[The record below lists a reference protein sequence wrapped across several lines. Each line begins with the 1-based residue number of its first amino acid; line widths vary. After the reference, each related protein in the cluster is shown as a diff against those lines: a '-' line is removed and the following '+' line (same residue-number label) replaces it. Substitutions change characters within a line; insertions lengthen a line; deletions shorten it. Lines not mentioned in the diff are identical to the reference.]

1 LRSTISVAPSILAAD
16 WTRLAEEVRLLE
28 EAGADYLHLDVMDG
42 SFVPPISFGQEF
54 VRKIRKLTSIPLD
67 VHLMISRPEL
77 HVDSFIDAGADILT
91 FHIEAS
97 NHPHRLLQSIRGRGV
112 KAGIALN
119 PGTPSVT
126 LDSLIDMIDLA
137 LVMTVNPGWGGQK
150 FISSSLKK
158 IKEIS
163 AKTVNNPSILIE
175 VDGGIDDST
184 AKECVLHGANL
195 LVAGTYIFGSENYK
209 QKIELLKS

>member
-1 LRSTISVAPSILAAD
+1 MRSTICVAPSILAAD

-54 VRKIRKLTSIPLD
+54 VRKVRKLTSLPLD

-77 HVDSFIDAGADILT
+77 HIDSFIDAGADILT

-97 NHPHRLLQSIRGRGV
+97 HHPHRLLQSIRSRGV

-119 PGTPSVT
+119 PGTPSIV
-126 LDSLIDMIDLA
+126 LDSLIDEIDLA

-150 FISSSLKK
+150 FISSTLNK

-163 AKTVNNPSILIE
+163 AKAVNNSSILLE
-175 VDGGIDDST
+175 VDGGIDEST
-184 AKECVLHGANL
+184 AKECLCHGANL
-195 LVAGTYIFGSENYK
+195 LVAGTYILGSDNYK
-209 QKIELLKS
+209 KKIELLKS